1 MGGAVDSICSCAN
14 RRISWRLECFVPR
27 VATAARESENAMY
40 QPEAYVVALLFMI
53 GSMLCWGSWANTMK
67 LTPRWPFQL
76 FYWDYVAGII
86 VATLLWGFTL
96 GSLGGGPLSFINNIR
111 SADGQH
117 ILFALLGGAVFNI
130 ANLLLV
136 AAIEIAGL
144 AVAFPVGIGL
154 ALVVGV
160 LLNFIIKPSGNPLF
174 LFGGV
179 LLVVV
184 AIVFDA
190 LAYRRRE
197 ATRKTLSARG
207 IQISLACG
215 ILMGSFYPLV
225 TKAITGQNSLGP
237 YSVAFFFAIGTALC
251 ALPAN
256 YFLMRKPLTGGTSVN
271 MRDYFRSPVS
281 WHFWGILGGIIWCTG
296 AVLNFVASHAQIIG
310 PAISYAI
317 GQGATMIS
325 AIWGVFVWKEFVGA
339 PANARKLIPLMFLF
353 FVVGLAAVA
362 LAPVIAK

>member
-1 MGGAVDSICSCAN
+1 
-14 RRISWRLECFVPR
+14 
-27 VATAARESENAMY
+27 MY

-67 LTPRWPFQL
+67 LTPGWPFQL

-225 TKAITGQNSLGP
+225 TKAITGQYSLGP

-281 WHFWGILGGIIWCTG
+281 WHFWGILGGIVWCTG